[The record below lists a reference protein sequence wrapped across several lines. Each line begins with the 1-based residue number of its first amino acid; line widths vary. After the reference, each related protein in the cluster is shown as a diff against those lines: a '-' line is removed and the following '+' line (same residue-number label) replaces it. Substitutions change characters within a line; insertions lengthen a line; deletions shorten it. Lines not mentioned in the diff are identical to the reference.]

1 MIVLNFNYYKYLT
14 DQEEY
19 KIKFIKE
26 FDDLKVNNDD
36 LVNLNVVF
44 LTRAVNINVK
54 AKAIRM
60 IIDKTE
66 EEFAKMSLKILAEEL
81 KS

>member
-1 MIVLNFNYYKYLT
+1 MIVLNFNYNKYLT

>member
-14 DQEEY
+14 DPEEY

-26 FDDLKVNNDD
+26 FDAMKVDD
-36 LVNLNVVF
+36 DELVNLNVVF
-44 LTRAVNINVK
+44 ITKAVNINVK
-54 AKAIRM
+54 AQAIRM

-66 EEFAKMSLKILAEEL
+66 EEFTKMSLKILAEEL

>member
-1 MIVLNFNYYKYLT
+1 MIVLNFNYNKYLT

-54 AKAIRM
+54 AKAIRK